1 MKRPRKLTTGGVLL
15 CQLLLKVRLDF
26 VVLWKTALLELR
38 VDEVAVE
45 GDFESTTTRWD
56 ECKCFDILLEGFQQ
70 LFRQTDGFFFV
81 ASLRAVFDLQFHGKS
96 PLNER

>member
-1 MKRPRKLTTGGVLL
+1 
-15 CQLLLKVRLDF
+15 
-26 VVLWKTALLELR
+26 
-38 VDEVAVE
+38 
-45 GDFESTTTRWD
+45 
-56 ECKCFDILLEGFQQ
+56 